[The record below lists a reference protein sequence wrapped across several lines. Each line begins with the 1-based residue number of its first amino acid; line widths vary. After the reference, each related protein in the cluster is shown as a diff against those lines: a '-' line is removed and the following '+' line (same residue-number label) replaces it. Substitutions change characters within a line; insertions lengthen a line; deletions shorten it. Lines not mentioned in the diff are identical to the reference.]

1 MNFDEGPAEL
11 AICHCYPFFL
21 FIDALVCKEIGSL
34 SAKCSHFFEYNR
46 GYGKVNEVEE
56 LEKGHPFFPIKLHI
70 NKWAVLFFC

>member
-1 MNFDEGPAEL
+1 MLF
-11 AICHCYPFFL
+11 AIVIPFFL
-21 FIDALVCKEIGSL
+21 FIDALVCKETGSL